1 MTNTNLKAK
10 AQRLNVNLSLET
22 GEKLMAVKFK
32 VAQELGFTPSITQ
45 VVEFL
50 IRKYEENQNKG
61 N

>member
-10 AQRLNVNLSLET
+10 SQRLNVNLSFET
-22 GEKLMAVKFK
+22 GEKLMAIRDK
-32 VAQELGFTPSITQ
+32 VAEEMGFTPSLTQ

-50 IRKYEENQNKG
+50 IRKYELTINEG